1 LWQRWG
7 AVVAAGACA
16 LAISVIPAVALA
28 EAASGAASVTAVASS
43 SGSVSSEL
51 VPTTATSAAGS
62 TRASSTKPPSV
73 APAKSADSSH
83 RSAFLRALLGLAAA
97 VVLAIVAAHP
107 RVRAIETRFGLTIAI
122 ASGLPFLLLGV
133 VFRDPRVD
141 VLDASVLHELEP
153 FVEFGLGWVGFVVG
167 LELDVRK
174 LEHLPERTS
183 TAVVLEGLLPFTLVG
198 AGALFA
204 TWALGRSPLDA
215 THARDALVLGA
226 CAALS
231 AATAPLALAR
241 GAGRKVAHILD
252 RIAQLDDVLALI
264 VLLVLGAFLRP
275 VAAQGWT
282 LPATAWAFLTL
293 GLGGVLGGLSWALI
307 RGARTE
313 REELALTLGAV
324 AFSAGVAGRL
334 AMAPLVVCAI
344 AGALLANLPRRRGA
358 AASGHETLRIVERP
372 VVLLLL
378 VITGAT
384 APFESGR
391 LWVLAGAYLALRAV
405 GKVLGVALARRSGPS
420 ELRDAP
426 GVTLALMP
434 QSAMSFATALSA
446 FLLYAR
452 TDDGRLA
459 TILGAVVAASFVNDV
474 AVQLVAQR
482 VNRLSPDVI
491 DEAVHAISLP
501 PPHFDDDEDAL
512 ALPPPVSVPRPPRAP
527 SGLGPQPE
535 ITGDPRDG
543 GSSGPGEQMR

>member
-1 LWQRWG
+1 MSNLWQRWWT
-7 AVVAAGACA
+7 VLAAGGCA
-16 LAISVIPAVALA
+16 LAISVIPAVAQAGASEGAETLA
-28 EAASGAASVTAVASS
+28 AVASAPPSPGAASAVPSATTVAPSLARADAAAS
-43 SGSVSSEL
+43 
-51 VPTTATSAAGS
+51 A
-62 TRASSTKPPSV
+62 RPSV
-73 APAKSADSSH
+73 VPAKPSESSH
-83 RSAFLRALLGLAAA
+83 RSTFLRALLGLAAA

-183 TAVVLEGLLPFTLVG
+183 TAVVLEGLLPFALVG

-204 TWALGRSPLDA
+204 TRAFGRSPLDA

-307 RGARTE
+307 RGARSE

-358 AASGHETLRIVERP
+358 ARSGHETLRIVERP

-405 GKVLGVALARRSGPS
+405 GKILGVALARRSGPA

-434 QSAMSFATALSA
+434 QSPMAFATALSA

-482 VNRLSPDVI
+482 VNRLSPEAI
-491 DEAVHAISLP
+491 DEAVHAISLAP
-501 PPHFDDDEDAL
+501 FPFEDDDDELAL
-512 ALPPPVSVPRPPRAP
+512 ALPPPVPTPPSPRPPRA
-527 SGLGPQPE
+527 LAPE
-535 ITGDPRDG
+535 VEASREDDG
-543 GSSGPGEQMR
+543 G